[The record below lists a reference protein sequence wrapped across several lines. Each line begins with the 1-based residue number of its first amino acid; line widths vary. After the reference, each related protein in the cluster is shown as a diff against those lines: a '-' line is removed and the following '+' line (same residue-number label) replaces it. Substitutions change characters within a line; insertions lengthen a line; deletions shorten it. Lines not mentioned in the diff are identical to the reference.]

1 MQLFLTWLATLTA
14 FIALDALWLMQM
26 GPGIYRDVLG
36 AQMRPAFDP
45 APAAVFYL
53 IYSISLVVLAIMPA
67 LERGH
72 HFRAAAAGALLGLAA
87 YATYDLS
94 NQATLR
100 FWEWRLT
107 LVDMAWGT
115 FASATASLAG
125 FQVATFLSRA

>member
-1 MQLFLTWLATLTA
+1 MPLFLTWLATVAA

-36 AQMRPAFDP
+36 AQMRPAFDLV
-45 APAAVFYL
+45 PAAVFYL
-53 IYSISLVVLAIMPA
+53 IYSIGLVALAIMPA
-67 LERGH
+67 LERGAH
-72 HFRAAAAGALLGLAA
+72 LRAAAAGALLGLAA

-115 FASATASLAG
+115 FASAAASLAG
-125 FQVATFLSRA
+125 FQVATLLSRA